1 MNLTEYMSM
10 KMYSSE
16 VIRVWYYCD
25 DCCTEWHTEMKDKLN
40 GFVCSYCSSTNTRF
54 IGWYE
59 DD

>member
-1 MNLTEYMSM
+1 
-10 KMYSSE
+10 MYNSE
-16 VIRVWYYCD
+16 VIRLWYYCD
-25 DCCTEWHTEMKDKLN
+25 GCCTEWHTEMEDKLS